1 MSEGTQR
8 GYSSIRSLG
17 LEGLSAEV
25 VCELLFERSPLPIW
39 IYDTESLQFLAVNE
53 AAVRHYGFSRAE
65 FLSMT
70 VSDMHPP
77 ERLPEG
83 RVLACSARE
92 NDEVIALGEW
102 VHRTKDGSTVTVEAT
117 GSLFRIAGRAAIVA
131 VLNDVTGLKQS
142 EEDIRIRARQQEVV
156 ADLSKKALAGE
167 DPDALFE
174 EAVRAL
180 CTTLRIEFCKVAEFR
195 AEAKRF
201 LVRAV
206 YGWERTLI
214 GQEIGEIGKRSL
226 AEFAFQSKEPVVFED
241 LATETRFVA
250 DDLFRGSHIQ
260 SGLGITIPGGK
271 GHFGVLGG
279 FTTRKR
285 KFTADDVRFL
295 ESIATVMSLAIE
307 RKESERALEEA
318 KAALESSVSERT
330 LELNRVNRE
339 LTEQSHLLQSIV
351 DSSPAI
357 IYIKDLQGRYLLAN
371 RQMTQLFDRS
381 LLGKKADDVLLAH
394 IAAEWERN
402 DLRVLAEGRPMEFEE
417 TLEIGATSR
426 TYISTKFPLRNADG
440 IAYGVGGIST
450 DITHR
455 KQSERS
461 LRQMSAQLLR
471 IKDEEARR
479 IARELHDG
487 AGQTLAALRMELDKL
502 RLREGLVT
510 SAEGKEA
517 VQSGVELADDAI
529 REIRT
534 VSYLL
539 HPPMLDEVGLAAALD
554 WLVQGF
560 SQRSGIA
567 AELRVAPQLTRLP
580 AETETA
586 LFRIVQEALGNV
598 LRHSGS
604 KTARVS
610 LEQVNEEMVLE
621 IQDEGRGIGSESLD
635 VSVPERTGVG
645 LSGMR
650 ERVSQLG
657 GKFTVTSPG
666 SGTVVRATVPV
677 PRKIAQSN
685 ARILIADD
693 YDLFRRGLRKLLEP
707 HWAICGEATNGK
719 EAVKQ
724 AQQLRPDLVL
734 LDVSMPEMDGWQA
747 ALQILSTWPEAKIVL
762 LTALEGPVI
771 EREARSAGI
780 AGFISKREISTRL
793 LKLVD
798 EVLANGKVS
807 RADSRAEN

>member
-1 MSEGTQR
+1 MSGAPQR
-8 GYSSIRSLG
+8 FFPSIRSLG
-17 LEGLSAEV
+17 LEGLSAEAI
-25 VCELLFERSPLPIW
+25 CELLFERSPLPIW
-39 IYDTESLQFLAVNE
+39 IYEAESLRFLAVNE
-53 AAVRHYGFSRAE
+53 AAVRHYGFTRAE

-70 VSDMHPP
+70 VADMHPP

-83 RVLACSARE
+83 QQMPCGPRE
-92 NDEVIALGEW
+92 NGEVIALGDW
-102 VHRTKDGSTVTVEAT
+102 VHRTKNGSTVTVEAS
-117 GSLFRIAGRAAIVA
+117 GSLFEIAGRSAIVA
-131 VLNDVTGLKQS
+131 VLNDVTGRKQT
-142 EEDIRIRARQQEVV
+142 EEDIRVRARQQEVL

-195 AEAKRF
+195 AEAKHF

-206 YGWERTLI
+206 YGWERSLV
-214 GQEIGEIGKRSL
+214 GQEIGEFGKGSL
-226 AEFAFQSKEPVVFED
+226 AELAFHSKEPILFED
-241 LATETRFVA
+241 LAAETRFVP
-250 DDLFRGSHIQ
+250 DDLCRGSHVQ

-271 GHFGVLGG
+271 GHYGVLGG
-279 FTTRKR
+279 FTTRRR

-307 RKESERALEEA
+307 RKESERALGEA
-318 KAALESSVSERT
+318 KAALESRVAERT

-339 LTEQSHLLQSIV
+339 LTEQSQLLQSIV

-371 RQMTQLFDRS
+371 RQMMQLFDRS
-381 LLGKKADDVLLAH
+381 VLGKKAEDVLMGH

-402 DLRVLAEGRPMEFEE
+402 DLRVLAESRPMEFEE
-417 TLEIGATSR
+417 TLEIGAASR

-440 IAYGVGGIST
+440 IVYGVGGIST

-471 IKDEEARR
+471 IKDDEARR

-510 SAEGKEA
+510 SAEGKDA

-539 HPPMLDEVGLAAALD
+539 HPPMLDEVGLSAALD

-567 AELRVAPQLTRLP
+567 TELRVAPRLARLP

-610 LEQVNEEMVLE
+610 LEQVNEEIVLE
-621 IQDEGRGIGSESLD
+621 IKDEGRGIATDLLD
-635 VSVPERTGVG
+635 VAGPERTGVG

-650 ERVSQLG
+650 ERVAQLG
-657 GKFTVTSPG
+657 GKFTVSSPG
-666 SGTVVRATVPV
+666 TGTMVRATVPV

-707 HWAICGEATNGK
+707 HWAICGEATNGR
-719 EAVKQ
+719 EAVQ
-724 AQQLRPDLVL
+724 RAQELRPDLVL

-780 AGFISKREISTRL
+780 AGFISKREISSRL

-798 EVLANGKVS
+798 ELLAGGNS
-807 RADSRAEN
+807 ARAD

>member
-1 MSEGTQR
+1 M
-8 GYSSIRSLG
+8 
-17 LEGLSAEV
+17 
-25 VCELLFERSPLPIW
+25 CELLFERSPLPIW
-39 IYDTESLQFLAVNE
+39 IYDLGSLRFLAVNE
-53 AAVRHYGFSRAE
+53 AAVRLYGFSRAE
-65 FLSMT
+65 FLAMI
-70 VSDMHPP
+70 VSDLHPP

-83 RVLACSARE
+83 HETPQGASERDR
-92 NDEVIALGEW
+92 VIALGEW
-102 VHRTKDGSTVTVEAT
+102 VHRTKNGSTLTMEAS
-117 GSLFRIAGRAAIVA
+117 GSLFEIAGKPAIVA
-131 VLNDVTGLKQS
+131 VLNDVTGRRQT

-167 DPDALFE
+167 EPFALFD

-195 AEAKRF
+195 AEAKNF

-206 YGWERTLI
+206 YGWERALI
-214 GQEIGEIGKRSL
+214 GQEIGHTGQNSL
-226 AEFAFQSKEPVVFED
+226 AELAFNSKDAIVFDD
-241 LATETRFVA
+241 LATEKRFVA
-250 DDLFRGSHIQ
+250 DELYRTSNIQ
-260 SGLGITIPGGK
+260 SGLGITIPGNK
-271 GHFGVLGG
+271 GHYGVLGG
-279 FTTRKR
+279 FTTRRR
-285 KFTADDVRFL
+285 KFTADEVRFL
-295 ESIATVMSLAIE
+295 ESLATVMSLAIE

-318 KAALESSVSERT
+318 KTALESRVAERT
-330 LELNRVNRE
+330 VELNRVNRE
-339 LTEQSHLLQSIV
+339 LTEQSHLLHSIV

-357 IYIKDLQGRYLLAN
+357 IYIKDLAGRYLLAN
-371 RQMTQLFDRS
+371 RQTALLFDRS
-381 LLGKKADDVLLAH
+381 VLGMRAEDVLLSH
-394 IAAEWERN
+394 IAAEWQRN
-402 DLRVLAEGRPMEFEE
+402 DLRVLEEGHAMEFEE

-440 IAYGVGGIST
+440 VAYAVGGIST

-455 KQSERS
+455 KQTERS

-471 IKDEEARR
+471 IRDEEARR

-487 AGQTLAALRMELDKL
+487 AGQTMAALRMELDKL

-510 SAEGKEA
+510 SEEGRNA
-517 VQSGVELADDAI
+517 VKSSVELADDAI

-539 HPPMLDEVGLAAALD
+539 HPPMLDEVGLSAALD

-567 AELRVAPQLTRLP
+567 VELRVPPKLERLP

-610 LEQVNEEMVLE
+610 LGLVKDDIVLE
-621 IQDEGRGIGSESLD
+621 IQDEGRGMATDLLD
-635 VSVPERTGVG
+635 IAIPERTGVG

-650 ERVSQLG
+650 ERVAQLG
-657 GKFTVTSPG
+657 GRFTITSAG
-666 SGTVVRATVPV
+666 KGAVVRVTVPV
-677 PRKIAQSN
+677 PRAIERSS

-693 YDLFRRGLRKLLEP
+693 YDLFRSGLRKLLEP
-707 HWAICGEATNGK
+707 HWTICGEAANGK
-719 EAVKQ
+719 EAVER
-724 AQQLRPDLVL
+724 ANRLRPDLVL

-747 ALQILSTWPEAKIVL
+747 ALQILATWPEAKIVL

-771 EREARSAGI
+771 EREARAVGI

-798 EVLANGKVS
+798 EILTREQKT
-807 RADSRAEN
+807 